1 MTMGEESLT
10 QVPFDRTVEQAIVS
24 IKKGAYLL
32 KSGRRGKPKLCPF
45 RLSPDERNLIWYSGQ
60 QEKHLRL
67 SAVTKIIQGQGNIR
81 SQKQNEPEKECHSF
95 SLIYANGER
104 SIDLICKD
112 KAQAATWLVG
122 LRAVISRCQ
131 HPRALSSLR
140 SCKGVQSCVSSPA
153 GILRRKKN
161 LGLLDDTSQFTQVHS
176 VCASPSLSLSER
188 CFSDGLSCTS
198 DNFCSS
204 ASFPSSINGII
215 DNSVPSSPYIDPDI
229 VSKIESTHIDKE
241 YKKDLSCRSLMPPTS
256 PRVGNNNVLKDVMV
270 WGGGIGCL
278 VGIVNERF
286 VQRGVYS
293 LVPKLL
299 ESTMM
304 LDVQNIALGGKH
316 AALVTKQGEVFCW
329 GQGKWGRLGQKID
342 MDISSP
348 KIVESLNGIQIK
360 QVACGEYHTCG
371 LSDSGEVYTW
381 GNDVCCADFVD
392 EGRIRS
398 QWIPHKL
405 SGPLDGISISSVTCG
420 EWHTAIVSSC
430 GRLFTYGDGTFGVLG
445 HGDVRSSSKPKE
457 VESLKGLRVRSV
469 ACGSWH
475 TAAIVD
481 VMCDRYRYSTTSGK
495 LFTWG
500 DGDEGR
506 LGHADNGSKLVPT
519 CVSQLVDYDFVQVS
533 CGRMLT
539 VALTTMGKVFAM
551 GSAKYGQLGNP
562 HARDKAAVMVEG
574 QLKQEFVKAISC
586 GSYHV
591 AVLTSTRSV
600 YTWGKGEN
608 GQLGLG
614 DTEDRYTPS
623 FVETLRDRQ
632 VDTITCGPS
641 FTAAVCLHKP
651 ISISDQS
658 TCSGCRLPFGFTRKK
673 HHCYNC
679 GLLFCRSCSS
689 KKVINASLAPSK
701 SKAFRVCDQCFDKR
715 QGSTHSVMGSKSKSY
730 NTQQIVKHQKKIS
743 DLTEDRGETTVTQGP
758 LLSLSQSCYRKSMP
772 SGRKD
777 WKNQQE
783 SQHGLEDSSSML
795 GGVPQWGQV
804 PCPAL
809 FKINCTENSVV
820 HTDTTKSDK
829 MLLEEVMRLRAE
841 ARRLEEQCELKNHKI
856 QECQQKVEES
866 WFVAR
871 EEAAK
876 CKAAKEVIKAL
887 ALRLHTISGK
897 ENAGQEGKVGIHE
910 SLPNLAPIHTDINS
924 PRDGNMDSLS
934 NSPIVFSD
942 TLKSKFGRSMLLK
955 SDRLLENSNATRS
968 ESQQET
974 NEGLKAECV
983 EQYEPGVYI
992 TFTTLP
998 CGKKGLKRVR
1008 FSRRRFSQKEAE
1020 RWWEENQGTV
1030 YHKYEIEGYINTSQ
1044 SQALDEKLAS
1054 RKMKAVRLDG
1064 EEEFIDSQ
1072 IIVMLGWNRAGKTT
1086 IIRMLDDLLKPN
1098 TIEGRSNVEMSE
1110 FNVSYKPHTI
1120 SPKFQST
1127 ILLIERLMDQEVVNL
1142 SGGVLERVA
1151 LCLYLGKHIGIS
1163 GKKEQGFDREKHER
1177 KLGFEPLFPAI
1188 SMKMAGIA
1196 PQDRKKGQKPL

>member
-1 MTMGEESLT
+1 MAPHF
-10 QVPFDRTVEQAIVS
+10 Q
-24 IKKGAYLL
+24 IK
-32 KSGRRGKPKLCPF
+32 
-45 RLSPDERNLIWYSGQ
+45 
-60 QEKHLRL
+60 
-67 SAVTKIIQGQGNIR
+67 
-81 SQKQNEPEKECHSF
+81 SQRQNELEKECHSF

-104 SIDLICKD
+104 SLDLICKD
-112 KAQAATWLVG
+112 KAQAASWFVG
-122 LRAVISRCQ
+122 LKAVISRCQ
-131 HPRALSSLR
+131 HPRAFSSLR

-161 LGLLDDTSQFTQVHS
+161 LGLLDDNSQFTQVHS
-176 VCASPSLSLSER
+176 VCASPALSLSER
-188 CFSDGLSCTS
+188 CFSDGLSYTS
-198 DNFCSS
+198 DNIYSS
-204 ASFPSSINGII
+204 ASFLSSTHGIT
-215 DNSVPSSPYIDPDI
+215 DSVPSSPYIDSDI
-229 VSKIESTHIDKE
+229 HRKIESTRVDKE
-241 YKKDLSCRSLMPPTS
+241 HKNLSYRSLMPPTS
-256 PRVGNNNVLKDVMV
+256 PHVGNNNVLKDVMI

-286 VQRGVYS
+286 VQNGVYS

-299 ESTMM
+299 ESTAM

-348 KIVESLNGIQIK
+348 KVVDSLSGIHVK
-360 QVACGEYHTCG
+360 HVACGEYHTSA
-371 LSDSGEVYTW
+371 LTDSGEVYTW
-381 GNDVCCADFVD
+381 GNDVCCSDLVD

-405 SGPLDGISISSVTCG
+405 SGPLDGISISSVACG
-420 EWHTAIVSSC
+420 EWHTALVSSC

-445 HGDVRSSSKPKE
+445 HGDLRSSSRPKE
-457 VESLKGLRVRSV
+457 VESLSGLMVRSV

-475 TAAIVD
+475 TAAIVE
-481 VMCDRYRYSTTSGK
+481 VMFDRFRYNTPTGK

-519 CVSQLVDYDFVQVS
+519 CVAQLVDYDFVQVS

-539 VALTTMGKVFAM
+539 VALTNMGKVFAM
-551 GSAKYGQLGNP
+551 GSAKFGQLGNP
-562 HARDKAAVMVEG
+562 HARDKAVMVEG
-574 QLKQEFVKAISC
+574 QLKQEFVKVISS

-591 AVLTSTRSV
+591 AVLTSAGSV

-614 DTEDRYTPS
+614 DTEDRHIPC
-623 FVETLRDRQ
+623 FVEALRDRQ

-641 FTAAVCLHKP
+641 FTAAICLHRP

-673 HHCYNC
+673 HNCYNC
-679 GLLFCRSCSS
+679 GLLFCRACSS

-701 SKAFRVCDQCFDKR
+701 SKAFRVCDQCFER
-715 QGSTHSVMGSKSKSY
+715 QQGSTHSAMSSKSRNY
-730 NTQQIVKHQKKIS
+730 NTQQILKHQNKIG

-783 SQHGLEDSSSML
+783 SQHELEDGSYRL
-795 GGVPQWGQV
+795 GGVPQCGKV
-804 PCPAL
+804 PCPVL
-809 FKINCTENSVV
+809 FKNNSTENSAVQV
-820 HTDTTKSDK
+820 SSSKNKLASVSPLNVESTEYNFPNAETDTIKSEK
-829 MLLEEVMRLRAE
+829 MLKEEVQKLRAE
-841 ARRLEEQCELKNHKI
+841 AKRLEEQCELKNNKI
-856 QECQQKVEES
+856 QECQQKIEES
-866 WFVAR
+866 WSVAR

-887 ALRLHTISGK
+887 ALRLHTVTGK
-897 ENAGQEGKVGIHE
+897 DNAGQEGKVGLPE
-910 SLPNLAPIHTDINS
+910 FLPNLAPIHTTDMNS

-942 TLKSKFGRSMLLK
+942 TFKSKFGKSMFLK
-955 SDRLLENSNATRS
+955 NDRLMENSNFTRA
-968 ESQQET
+968 EPQQDT
-974 NEGLKAECV
+974 ADSLKAEWV

-998 CGKKGLKRVR
+998 CGKRGLKRVR
-1008 FSRRRFSQKEAE
+1008 FSRKRFSQKEAE

-1030 YHKYEIEGYINTSQ
+1030 YHKYEIEGYMNTSQ
-1044 SQALDEKLAS
+1044 GQ
-1054 RKMKAVRLDG
+1054 V
-1064 EEEFIDSQ
+1064 
-1072 IIVMLGWNRAGKTT
+1072 
-1086 IIRMLDDLLKPN
+1086 
-1098 TIEGRSNVEMSE
+1098 
-1110 FNVSYKPHTI
+1110 
-1120 SPKFQST
+1120 
-1127 ILLIERLMDQEVVNL
+1127 
-1142 SGGVLERVA
+1142 
-1151 LCLYLGKHIGIS
+1151 
-1163 GKKEQGFDREKHER
+1163 
-1177 KLGFEPLFPAI
+1177 
-1188 SMKMAGIA
+1188 
-1196 PQDRKKGQKPL
+1196 KG